1 MSSNRTR
8 ATKGKA
14 AGGAARSTGPDR
26 SSTDTSD
33 LDTSGLD
40 RGGVTVTF
48 LGGLGEVGRNMAAMT
63 CQGETIVI
71 DVGVFFPNP
80 EHPGVDL
87 ILPDWQVLET
97 ENVTAVFLTHGHLD
111 HIGALPYFLRDF
123 PDVTVYGTRLTLAFV
138 EAILEEWDDI
148 DEVDLVEIAP
158 ADVIEQGPFS
168 AEVVQVSHSIP
179 DGCAYAFTTPEGMI
193 VHTGDFKLDQ
203 TPIDDLPTD
212 LAHFARLGDQ
222 GVDLLLADST
232 NAHLPGHVPT
242 ERTVGATLLSEM
254 RGVEGFVVVASF
266 ASHVHRIQQVLDA
279 AEELGRRPVF
289 VGRSM
294 VKNMKI
300 ARELGY
306 LRFDEEREVAMD
318 DITRH
323 DPSELV
329 IVSTGSQ
336 GEPYSALSLMAAG
349 SHRRVEVGEGDLIIL
364 ASSLIPGNEHAV
376 FRSINGL
383 ARRGARVVHTGLADV
398 HVSGH
403 AMRDDLILF
412 HNIVEPEW
420 FVPVHGEFRHMAAHR
435 DIALTTGC
443 PPEQALVCS
452 DGDTIVLRDGAVTR
466 GERVLAGKVYIDG
479 LLDDVGPAVLRHR
492 RRLSEDGVVVA
503 VVTIDPEAGEVI
515 GDVTVQ
521 QHGVVYED
529 ESGHVLDE
537 ATAAIT
543 SELAGIPKERYQDP
557 HAVERHVVQ
566 ALGRYWRQEIG
577 RRPFIM
583 PIVLEV

>member
-1 MSSNRTR
+1 MSNDNL
-8 ATKGKA
+8 
-14 AGGAARSTGPDR
+14 TG
-26 SSTDTSD
+26 
-33 LDTSGLD
+33 GLD

-48 LGGLGEVGRNMAAMT
+48 LGGLGEVGRNMAALT
-63 CQGETIVI
+63 CDGDTIVV

-80 EHPGVDL
+80 EHLGVDL
-87 ILPDWQVLET
+87 ITPDWGVLEA

-138 EAILEEWDDI
+138 EAILDEWDDI
-148 DEVDLVEIAP
+148 TDVDLVEIAP
-158 ADVIEQGPFS
+158 TDIIDHGPYTV
-168 AEVVQVSHSIP
+168 EVVQVSHSIP
-179 DGCAYAFTTPEGMI
+179 DGCAYAITTDHGTI

-212 LAHFARLGDQ
+212 LAHFARIGDV

-242 ERTVGATLLSEM
+242 ERTVGATILEEM
-254 RGVEGFVVVASF
+254 RNAEGLVVVASF

-279 AEELGRRPVF
+279 AEQVGRYHCF

-294 VKNMKI
+294 VKNMAI
-300 ARELGY
+300 AQKLGY
-306 LRFDEEREVAMD
+306 LHVNSDNEIELGEVSKYPPD
-318 DITRH
+318 K
-323 DPSELV
+323 V
-329 IVSTGSQ
+329 IVVSTGSQ

-349 SHRRVEVGEGDLIIL
+349 DHRRVAVGEGDLVIL

-383 ARRGARVVHTGLADV
+383 ARRGARVVHKGLADV

-412 HNIVEPEW
+412 HNIIEPEY
-420 FVPVHGEFRHMAAHR
+420 VIPVHGEFRHMAAHR
-435 DIALTTGC
+435 DLAIASGC
-443 PPEQALVCS
+443 PADQVLVCS
-452 DGDTIVLRDGAVTR
+452 DGDTVVLRDGVVTR
-466 GERVLAGKVYIDG
+466 GDRVPAGQVYIDG
-479 LLDDVGPAVLRHR
+479 LLPDVGPAVLRHR
-492 RRLSEDGVVVA
+492 RRLAEDGVVVA
-503 VVTIDPEAGEVI
+503 VVTVDTQRGELI
-515 GDVTVQ
+515 GDILVH

-537 ATAAIT
+537 AVAAIRN
-543 SELAGIPKERYQDP
+543 ELSNMSDKRWNDID
-557 HAVERHVVQ
+557 AVRRQVIQ
-566 ALGRYWRQEIG
+566 ALGRYWKQEVG

-583 PIVLEV
+583 PVVLEA